1 VAGGAVG
8 CRHTRLGL
16 RRRFC
21 GGRRWLEVVGPLRHA
36 HLRASPR
43 AAMQAAHSPDR
54 AQAKAMPGHGGRP
67 CLPSACGLGPSN
79 PATAAAAAPGRG
91 GLQHLERRD
100 GGLQHLGRRDDD
112 SDLGRGG
119 RRRHQPPPLASRT
132 LLRPPRRAS
141 WGARRAPRTMPQRDL
156 RAGGMLVASEG
167 GEVRHR
173 ESRAA
178 WTFSMHG
185 PT

>member
-1 VAGGAVG
+1 MAGGAAG

-21 GGRRWLEVVGPLRHA
+21 GGRRCLEVVGPVRHA

-67 CLPSACGLGPSN
+67 CLPSAWGLGPSN

-91 GLQHLERRD
+91 GAHRAARRWPPAPRAARRRQRPWPWWRETTPASPAGQQDTTAAAQALHGERGAPHGQNAPARFA
-100 GGLQHLGRRDDD
+100 GRRHA
-112 SDLGRGG
+112 SSERG
-119 RRRHQPPPLASRT
+119 SR
-132 LLRPPRRAS
+132 
-141 WGARRAPRTMPQRDL
+141 G
-156 RAGGMLVASEG
+156 
-167 GEVRHR
+167 
-173 ESRAA
+173 
-178 WTFSMHG
+178 
-185 PT
+185 

>member
-1 VAGGAVG
+1 MAGGAVG

-54 AQAKAMPGHGGRP
+54 AQAKAMPGYGGRP
-67 CLPSACGLGPSN
+67 CLPSAWGLGPSN

-91 GLQHLERRD
+91 GAHRAARRWPPAPRAARRQRPWPWWRETTPASPAGKQD
-100 GGLQHLGRRDDD
+100 TTAAAQARFMGSAARPTDNAPARFAGRRHA
-112 SDLGRGG
+112 SSERG
-119 RRRHQPPPLASRT
+119 RR
-132 LLRPPRRAS
+132 
-141 WGARRAPRTMPQRDL
+141 GYAP
-156 RAGGMLVASEG
+156 
-167 GEVRHR
+167 
-173 ESRAA
+173 
-178 WTFSMHG
+178 
-185 PT
+185 

>member
-1 VAGGAVG
+1 VAGGAAG

-67 CLPSACGLGPSN
+67 CLPSAWGLGPSN

-100 GGLQHLGRRDDD
+100 GGLQQAVVAGDDTSLPRWQAGHYCGRP
-112 SDLGRGG
+112 G
-119 RRRHQPPPLASRT
+119 T
-132 LLRPPRRAS
+132 S
-141 WGARRAPRTMPQRDL
+141 WGARRDL

>member
-1 VAGGAVG
+1 VAGGAAG

-43 AAMQAAHSPDR
+43 AAMLAAHSPDR

-67 CLPSACGLGPSN
+67 CLPSAWGLGPSN

-112 SDLGRGG
+112 SAWPWWRETTPASPAGQQDTTAAAQALHGERGAPHGQNAPARFAG
-119 RRRHQPPPLASRT
+119 RRHAS
-132 LLRPPRRAS
+132 
-141 WGARRAPRTMPQRDL
+141 
-156 RAGGMLVASEG
+156 SERG
-167 GEVRHR
+167 
-173 ESRAA
+173 SR
-178 WTFSMHG
+178 G
-185 PT
+185 